1 MILELLLDALLDSVK
16 MLPFLFAAYWL
27 IEYVEHRHSEGI
39 EKALAGGGRFGFVP
53 GAVLGLLPQCGFSAM
68 AANLYASKVV
78 TLGTLLAVFLATS
91 DEAVPLLIANPEH
104 WRSLALILG
113 IKLAVALVAGF
124 CIDFVFKRLIPQ
136 SVRGGYTGSSS
147 AVDCHEHEE
156 RDGILAAALK
166 HTLHIFLFILLFNIV
181 LGALVALVGEEAIG
195 AFLAASGHGS
205 LCWPGLWGSFPTVCP
220 RSSSPSCM
228 PRASFR
234 WEAWWRGCA
243 RAQAWAGGAAAR
255 QQKRQ
260 TEFVYRGAAVRH
272 RRGGGPGL
280 QPVCIAKSKS
290 TPPHGGVL
298 FARCGQGTGKGRAP
312 YNFRQLPNDTADR
325 LWYNMSGW

>member
-39 EKALAGGGRFGFVP
+39 EKALAGGGRFGP

-195 AFLAASGHGS
+195 AFLAASGP
-205 LCWPGLWGSFPTVCP
+205 W
-220 RSSSPSCM
+220 
-228 PRASFR
+228 
-234 WEAWWRGCA
+234 
-243 RAQAWAGGAAAR
+243 
-255 QQKRQ
+255 
-260 TEFVYRGAAVRH
+260 
-272 RRGGGPGL
+272 
-280 QPVCIAKSKS
+280 QPVLAGLVGLIPNCVSSVLITQLYAAGQLSL
-290 TPPHGGVL
+290 GGVVAGLCTGAGVGLAVLLRANKNAKQNLFIVALLYGIGVAAGLVCSL
-298 FARCGQGTGKGRAP
+298 FA
-312 YNFRQLPNDTADR
+312 
-325 LWYNMSGW
+325 

>member
-124 CIDFVFKRLIPQ
+124 CIDFVFKKADPSERARRLHRQ
-136 SVRGGYTGSSS
+136 QQR
-147 AVDCHEHEE
+147 C
-156 RDGILAAALK
+156 
-166 HTLHIFLFILLFNIV
+166 
-181 LGALVALVGEEAIG
+181 
-195 AFLAASGHGS
+195 
-205 LCWPGLWGSFPTVCP
+205 GL
-220 RSSSPSCM
+220 
-228 PRASFR
+228 PRA
-234 WEAWWRGCA
+234 RGTG
-243 RAQAWAGGAAAR
+243 RHPGGGAQAHAAHLFCSFCCSTLFWARWWLWWAR
-255 QQKRQ
+255 R
-260 TEFVYRGAAVRH
+260 
-272 RRGGGPGL
+272 P
-280 QPVCIAKSKS
+280 
-290 TPPHGGVL
+290 
-298 FARCGQGTGKGRAP
+298 
-312 YNFRQLPNDTADR
+312 
-325 LWYNMSGW
+325 

>member
-1 MILELLLDALLDSVK
+1 MELFLEILWDAVLDSVK
-16 MLPFLFAAYWL
+16 MLPFLFGAYL
-27 IEYVEHRHSEGI
+27 LLEYLENRQSERMTRILSGSHGSGPAVG
-39 EKALAGGGRFGFVP
+39 AL
-53 GAVLGLLPQCGFSAM
+53 LGCVPQCGFSAM

-195 AFLAASGHGS
+195 AFLAASGP
-205 LCWPGLWGSFPTVCP
+205 W
-220 RSSSPSCM
+220 
-228 PRASFR
+228 
-234 WEAWWRGCA
+234 
-243 RAQAWAGGAAAR
+243 
-255 QQKRQ
+255 
-260 TEFVYRGAAVRH
+260 
-272 RRGGGPGL
+272 
-280 QPVCIAKSKS
+280 QPVLAGLVGLIPNCVSSVLITQLYAAGQLSL
-290 TPPHGGVL
+290 GGVVAGLCTGAGVGLAVLLRANKNAKQNLFIVALLYGIGVAAGLVCSL
-298 FARCGQGTGKGRAP
+298 FA
-312 YNFRQLPNDTADR
+312 
-325 LWYNMSGW
+325 

>member
-1 MILELLLDALLDSVK
+1 MAL
-16 MLPFLFAAYWL
+16 Y
-27 IEYVEHRHSEGI
+27 
-39 EKALAGGGRFGFVP
+39 P

-195 AFLAASGHGS
+195 AFLGGQRPMGS

-228 PRASFR
+228 PRGQLSL
-234 WEAWWRGCA
+234 GGVV
-243 RAQAWAGGAAAR
+243 AGLCTGAGVGLAVLLR
-255 QQKRQ
+255 SQQKRQ

-312 YNFRQLPNDTADR
+312 YNFPPIAE
-325 LWYNMSGW
+325 